1 MVSVKGFC
9 YGIRANNLP
18 IHLESPITFM
28 RNKSEEAYNQLEQLI
43 TFRELT
49 PGTMVSESQLMALTN
64 LGRTPV
70 REAVQK
76 LSAEKMVEI
85 HPRKGI
91 LIPLMSVE
99 VQLKL
104 LEVRRPLEELAV
116 RFAAQRATAGEKG
129 AMSQLADQ
137 LLGFC
142 DYQDPKRYGEILKK
156 VHQAIADSTRNEYL
170 TMAIRPLQGLSR
182 RFWFAH
188 IQSCEQEFTTAAK
201 LHSTTLE
208 AICQGNEDKAA
219 KASLALNDYLTEFAY
234 QSIRMDAQSR
244 QTA

>member
-1 MVSVKGFC
+1 MK
-9 YGIRANNLP
+9 
-18 IHLESPITFM
+18 

-49 PGTMVSESQLMALTN
+49 PGTMVSESQLMALTG

-104 LEVRRPLEELAV
+104 LEVRRTLEEQAV
-116 RFAAQRATAGEKG
+116 RFAAQRATASEKDE
-129 AMSQLADQ
+129 MSRLAEQ
-137 LLGFC
+137 LLDFRDFHNPKGFG
-142 DYQDPKRYGEILKK
+142 DILKK
-156 VHQAIADSTRNEYL
+156 VHQAVADSTRNEYL

-188 IQSCEQEFTTAAK
+188 IESCQHEFTRAAQ
-201 LHSTTLE
+201 LHSATLH
-208 AICQGNEDKAA
+208 AVCQDDEDAAA

-234 QSIRMDAQSR
+234 QSIRRDTQPSSSKSN

>member
-1 MVSVKGFC
+1 MVSGPV
-9 YGIRANNLP
+9 NSPTNL
-18 IHLESPITFM
+18 HKSQTQFM

-49 PGTMVSESQLMALTN
+49 PGTMVSESQLMALTG

-104 LEVRRPLEELAV
+104 LEVRRTLEEQAV
-116 RFAAQRATAGEKG
+116 RFAAQRATASEKEG
-129 AMSQLADQ
+129 MSQLADQ
-137 LLGFC
+137 LLNFR
-142 DYQDPKRYGEILKK
+142 DFQDPKGFGDILKK
-156 VHQAIADSTRNEYL
+156 VHQAVADSTRNEYL

-188 IQSCEQEFTTAAK
+188 IQSVDQEFTTAGK
-201 LHSTTLE
+201 LHAATLE
-208 AICQGNEDKAA
+208 AICQGDQERAA
-219 KASLALNDYLTEFAY
+219 KSSLALNNYLTDFAY
-234 QSIRMDAQSR
+234 QSIRRGGRSA
-244 QTA
+244 

>member
-1 MVSVKGFC
+1 MASVKRFC
-9 YGIRANNLP
+9 YGIRACKFT
-18 IHLESPITFM
+18 HCQKSPTPLI

-49 PGTMVSESQLMALTN
+49 PGTMVSESQLMALTG

-70 REAVQK
+70 REALQR

-116 RFAAQRATAGEKG
+116 RFSALRATAAEKG
-129 AMSQLADQ
+129 AMAQLADQ
-137 LLGFC
+137 LLGFR

-156 VHQAIADSTRNEYL
+156 VHQAIAESTRNEYL

-182 RFWFAH
+182 RFWFAN
-188 IQSCEQEFTTAAK
+188 IQSFEKEFTTAAK
-201 LHSTTLE
+201 LHSATLE
-208 AICQGNEDKAA
+208 AICQGDENKAA
-219 KASLALNDYLTEFAY
+219 QASLALNDYLTEFAY
-234 QSIRMDAQSR
+234 QSIQRDTQSR
-244 QTA
+244 QMA